1 VIYRSFRLN
10 VGFVFVLSL
19 VLSACGGSSAVVSD
33 SASQPAKP
41 AAAPTTQTSEASA
54 AAPTA
59 PTPAPS
65 VVVNATPKPTP
76 NPLLKQAA
84 AQPGV
89 PVAVPDSVKRPLN
102 AEEMQKALQQLPP
115 EVRQRIMGM
124 QKLPTP
130 SPQPTKK

>member
-10 VGFVFVLSL
+10 AGLVFILSL
-19 VLSACGGSSAVVSD
+19 VFSACGGSSTVVSD

-41 AAAPTTQTSEASA
+41 AAAPSTQTGDTSA

-59 PTPAPS
+59 PSPAPS
-65 VVVNATPKPTP
+65 GAVSATPSPTL
-76 NPLLKQAA
+76 NPIMKQAA
-84 AQPGV
+84 ARPGV

>member
-10 VGFVFVLSL
+10 VGFVFILSL
-19 VLSACGGSSAVVSD
+19 VFSACSNSSGVAPD
-33 SASQPAKP
+33 SSSQSAKP
-41 AAAPTTQTSEASA
+41 AAAPSTQTGDTSA

-65 VVVNATPKPTP
+65 VAVKATPTPTP

>member
-1 VIYRSFRLN
+1 VIARSFRLN
-10 VGFVFVLSL
+10 IGFVFIFSL
-19 VLSACGGSSAVVSD
+19 FFSACGGSGSVVSD
-33 SASQPAKP
+33 SSSQSAKP
-41 AAAPTTQTSEASA
+41 AATPSTQTSETSAAAPTTPS
-54 AAPTA
+54 
-59 PTPAPS
+59 PAPS
-65 VVVNATPKPTP
+65 VAVNATPTP
-76 NPLLKQAA
+76 NPILKQAA

-89 PVAVPDSVKRPLN
+89 LVPVPDSVKRPLN

>member
-1 VIYRSFRLN
+1 VIDRSFRLN
-10 VGFVFVLSL
+10 IGFIFILSL
-19 VLSACGGSSAVVSD
+19 IFSACGGSSSVVSD
-33 SASQPAKP
+33 SSSQSAKP
-41 AAAPTTQTSEASA
+41 AASPSAQTSEASA

-59 PTPAPS
+59 PAPAVSGKPS
-65 VVVNATPKPTP
+65 PTP
-76 NPLLKQAA
+76 NPIIKQAA

-89 PVAVPDSVKRPLN
+89 LVPVPDSVKRPLN
-102 AEEMQKALQQLPP
+102 AEEMQKALQQMPP

>member
-33 SASQPAKP
+33 SSSQSAKP
-41 AAAPTTQTSEASA
+41 AAAPSTQTADTSA

-65 VVVNATPKPTP
+65 GAVSATPSPTL
-76 NPLLKQAA
+76 NPIMKKAA

-89 PVAVPDSVKRPLN
+89 PVTVPDSVRRPLN